1 MLTRSPEGRDV
12 HLVTITSHDMVD
24 QDAEEEE
31 LFNAELFPENC
42 RPKRFKKPVVFISAR
57 VHPG

>member
-1 MLTRSPEGRDV
+1 
-12 HLVTITSHDMVD
+12 MVD